1 MPPAF
6 VDYPLRIIEPKYSS
20 LLTDVVMDLEYLRK
34 LRLAGDTP
42 AAVFF
47 QLKNIFHMLESL
59 GSARIEGNH
68 TTLADY
74 IESRIERSADPL
86 ENIREVQNIEQAMD
100 YVEKIVSVDGV
111 ITEQLIRELHQMTV
125 GGLSISREGDKNP
138 GRYREGN
145 VQIAGATHL
154 PPDVSAVPGYM
165 QELVE
170 FINRADAHKYDLL
183 KMALV
188 HHRFCWIHPFG
199 NGNGRVVR
207 LVSYAMMI
215 KYGFNVQTG
224 GRVLNPTAVF
234 CNDRDAYYSHLS
246 VADTGTDEGLEAWCL
261 YVLSGI
267 RDELQK
273 VDKLTKY
280 DYLRDEILKPAL
292 AHSKTRKLVT
302 HQEEVVLT
310 MAIVKKEF
318 KASDLDDVLP
328 DLTIRQRTYLLS
340 KLLSAQMIS
349 PVRKGAR
356 SYTISFSNSYLLRGV
371 IYALEQKGFIPPLVK
386 AVKEN

>member
-6 VDYPLRIIEPKYSS
+6 VDFPLRIIDLNFSS
-20 LLTDVVMDLEYLRK
+20 PLTDVVMELEHLRR
-34 LRLAGDTP
+34 LQLAGDTP
-42 AAVFF
+42 PAVFF
-47 QLKNIFHMLESL
+47 QLKAIFHMLESL
-59 GSARIEGNH
+59 SSARIEGNH

-74 IESRIERSADPL
+74 IESKIEAPVAPADNILEMENIER
-86 ENIREVQNIEQAMD
+86 AMS
-100 YVEKIVSVDGV
+100 YVEEVVQVGGS
-111 ITEQLIRELHQMTV
+111 ITELLIRELHQMTV
-125 GGLSISREGDKNP
+125 GGLIREGDKTP
-138 GRYREGN
+138 GRYRDGN
-145 VQIAGATHL
+145 VQIAGANHL

-207 LVSYAMMI
+207 LLSYAMMI

-234 CNDRDAYYSHLS
+234 CSDRDVYYEKLS
-246 VADTGTDEGLEAWCL
+246 AADTGVDAGLEAWCL

-273 VDKLTKY
+273 VDRLTQY

-292 AHSKTRKLVT
+292 AHSKSRKLVT
-302 HQEEVVLT
+302 DQEAAVLA
-310 MAIVKKEF
+310 MAISRKEF
-318 KASDLDDVLP
+318 KAVDLDSVLP
-328 DLTIRQRTYLLS
+328 AMTPRQRTYQLS
-340 KLLSAQMIS
+340 KLLSAHMIR
-349 PVRKGAR
+349 PVQEGAR
-356 SYTISFSNSYLLRGV
+356 SYTINFSNSYLLRGV
-371 IYALEQKGFIPPLVK
+371 IHALEQKGFIPPLVK
-386 AVKEN
+386 AR